1 MKELIVEADTKNLE
15 QVIDFIN
22 RELEFRQCSDKIK
35 YEIDIA
41 VEEIYVNIANYAYS
55 PEIGDARIRCEIE
68 EQPLQI
74 VIQFL
79 DNGIPYNPL
88 QRTDPDINLCLEE
101 RQVGGLGIYLV
112 KQSMTSVNYEYRGG
126 KNILTIRK
134 ELDSN

>member
-1 MKELIVEADTKNLE
+1 MKELIVKADTKNLE
-15 QVIDFIN
+15 QVINFIN
-22 RELEFRQCSDKIK
+22 TELESRQCSDKIK

-55 PEIGDARIRCEIE
+55 PKTGEAWIRCEIE
-68 EQPLQI
+68 EYPLQI

-79 DNGIPYNPL
+79 DNGRPYNPL
-88 QRTDPDINLCLEE
+88 QRPDPDINLGLEE
-101 RQVGGLGIYLV
+101 RQAGGLGIYLV
-112 KQSMTSVNYEYRGG
+112 KQSMTSVNYEYLGG